1 MPTTSCEYRQLKSSL
16 TLFEDKGKIKMNT
29 DNVKVIAILG
39 KVLNEDGTPKD
50 QLVKRCQLAAEMTR
64 SDPSAL
70 IVPSGGD
77 PRNIGITEAAVMSR
91 ILNEHGIGSH
101 RIFLDDSCPR
111 TPVRMPTTHSSWLKR
126 GATWTK
132 MSRLPLSH
140 PGTTCQGHLGFSGL
154 LLRQCR

>member
-1 MPTTSCEYRQLKSSL
+1 
-16 TLFEDKGKIKMNT
+16 MNT

-50 QLVKRCQLAAEMTR
+50 QLVKRCQLAAEMAR

-77 PRNIGITEAAVMSR
+77 PINIGITEAAVMSR

-101 RIFLDDSCPR
+101 RIFLDELSKDTCENAYYTFKLVKERCNVDKDVSVTLVTSRYHMPR
-111 TPVRMPTTHSSWLKR
+111 ASWIFRVVAK
-126 GATWTK
+126 A
-132 MSRLPLSH
+132 MQVN
-140 PGTTCQGHLGFSGL
+140 TCSF
-154 LLRQCR
+154 